1 MKKRTKLVVYLL
13 ILCLMASMMPQNA
26 MAAKKIRISSKSMK
40 LYPGQSRTVKLK
52 GTTKKPKWSSSKK
65 SVATVSKK
73 GKIKAKKQGN
83 AVITAKLG
91 KKKYKCKVKVLA
103 NPDTST
109 SSKEEQPSYDNTT
122 GIPASP
128 AVPTS
133 SSEPTLTPT
142 AVPTSSAE
150 PTLAP
155 TAAPTSSSEPTLTPT
170 ETPTSSSEPTSAPTE
185 VPTEKPTTEPTAKP
199 EIAKNYKKLADYLVE
214 NGTYDSDNEY
224 YYLSDLTGTTESIYS
239 MCKYNADGS
248 YDFVTNFMTDS
259 GSDLVTVT
267 ITPPEFTKGA
277 VVNIFV
283 QSSNASNLISAYGE
297 VTLSTLTKTNHDIT
311 YTSTNAPTEEMKND
325 LYELGEAVLGLG
337 MLRWNEIVK
346 KAGLS
351 LKDLGFT
358 SYEEELVTT
367 PGMGDN
373 YQKLADY
380 LIKNGEYDVD
390 KKSYS
395 ISDLFESN
403 GTLYSVCS
411 YNLDGSF
418 EFSALVM
425 TDGGNDLVTVT
436 ITPPEFAKGAVI
448 NIFAQSTDASNVIYA
463 YGEVVLSTLTKTN
476 HDIAYTTTNA
486 PTDDVK
492 ESLYE
497 LGENVLGLGLLRWES
512 MVKGTGLGL
521 SLKDLGFTSY

>member
-128 AVPTS
+128 AV
-133 SSEPTLTPT
+133 
-142 AVPTSSAE
+142 
-150 PTLAP
+150 
-155 TAAPTSSSEPTLTPT
+155 
-170 ETPTSSSEPTSAPTE
+170 PTSSSEPTSAPTE

-380 LIKNGEYDVD
+380 LIKNGEYDD
-390 KKSYS
+390 YS
-395 ISDLFESN
+395 SGVCQGRSD
-403 GTLYSVCS
+403 
-411 YNLDGSF
+411 
-418 EFSALVM
+418 
-425 TDGGNDLVTVT
+425 
-436 ITPPEFAKGAVI
+436 
-448 NIFAQSTDASNVIYA
+448 
-463 YGEVVLSTLTKTN
+463 
-476 HDIAYTTTNA
+476 
-486 PTDDVK
+486 
-492 ESLYE
+492 
-497 LGENVLGLGLLRWES
+497 
-512 MVKGTGLGL
+512 
-521 SLKDLGFTSY
+521 

>member
-26 MAAKKIRISSKSMK
+26 MAVKKIRISSKSMK

-128 AVPTS
+128 AAPTS

-170 ETPTSSSEPTSAPTE
+170 ETPTSSSEPTSAPTS
-185 VPTEKPTTEPTAKP
+185 EPTSEP
-199 EIAKNYKKLADYLVE
+199 EIGKNYKKLSDYLVE
-214 NGTYDSDNEY
+214 NGEYDSEDGSY
-224 YYLSDLTGTTESIYS
+224 YIDDLSGTSGNTYAQLRYKS
-239 MCKYNADGS
+239 DGS
-248 YDFVTNFMTDS
+248 YDFSALFTTDDA
-259 GSDLVTVT
+259 GDLVTVT
-267 ITPPEFTKGA
+267 ITPPDYAKGA
-277 VVNIFV
+277 VANIFV
-283 QSSNASNLISAYGE
+283 QTNDTSNLLYADGE
-297 VTLSTLTKTNHDIT
+297 VALSTLTKTSHGIT
-311 YTSTNAPTEEMKND
+311 YTDTNVPAGSTRD
-325 LYELGEAVLGLG
+325 SLYKLGESALGVGLQ
-337 MLRWNEIVK
+337 RWNE
-346 KAGLS
+346 
-351 LKDLGFT
+351 
-358 SYEEELVTT
+358 
-367 PGMGDN
+367 
-373 YQKLADY
+373 
-380 LIKNGEYDVD
+380 
-390 KKSYS
+390 
-395 ISDLFESN
+395 
-403 GTLYSVCS
+403 
-411 YNLDGSF
+411 
-418 EFSALVM
+418 
-425 TDGGNDLVTVT
+425 
-436 ITPPEFAKGAVI
+436 
-448 NIFAQSTDASNVIYA
+448 
-463 YGEVVLSTLTKTN
+463 
-476 HDIAYTTTNA
+476 
-486 PTDDVK
+486 
-492 ESLYE
+492 
-497 LGENVLGLGLLRWES
+497 